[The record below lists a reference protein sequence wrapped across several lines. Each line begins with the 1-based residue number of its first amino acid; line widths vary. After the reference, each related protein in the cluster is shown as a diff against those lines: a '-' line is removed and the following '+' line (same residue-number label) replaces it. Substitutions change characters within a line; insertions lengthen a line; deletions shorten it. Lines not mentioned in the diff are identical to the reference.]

1 MKLTL
6 RPEWRLWPLS
16 SFLAVL
22 DIKTGVTVVLLFAL
36 FNKVAG
42 IYGIIAGATGALH
55 SWAQGTMYLYSV
67 IALYALYRG
76 IMAVKD
82 EDPKQT
88 LYFAHFYFA
97 DHVFST
103 SWTIYFAVVW
113 WLRTPHNGERP
124 EYSLAQQQIIDGAI
138 LSSAPLPD
146 DQRAEAAMLI
156 WNHEKGFALTVI
168 ILSWFS
174 KIYFILLIYSYAMH
188 LRTGS
193 YRKLSRSSRHVPTT
207 SISANTYE
215 SALGYGE
222 DDDGDIEDF
231 YRTPART
238 PNTGNS
244 ISSFADFVNAPP
256 SRPRR
261 SKPSSLGR
269 NGLGK
274 PDDGEDEVLF
284 DDDELTYTSSSRGH
298 SKMGTDD
305 SSSGSRTSDERNIR
319 A

>member
-124 EYSLAQQQIIDGAI
+124 EYSPAQQQIIDGAV
-138 LSSAPLPD
+138 LSADPLPD

-156 WNHEKGFALTVI
+156 WNHEKSFALTVI
-168 ILSWFS
+168 ILSWLS
-174 KIYFILLIYSYAMH
+174 KIYFILLIYSHA
-188 LRTGS
+188 
-193 YRKLSRSSRHVPTT
+193 PTT

-215 SALGYGE
+215 SALAYGE

-231 YRTPART
+231 YRAPART

-274 PDDGEDEVLF
+274 PDDAEDEF
-284 DDDELTYTSSSRGH
+284 RGH
-298 SKMGTDD
+298 SKMGTDE